1 MLSNGY
7 EGFGPGNMTYLRRA
21 INNEGERYQISLSQ
35 VIPDMQ
41 LVTLSLHENN
51 PENLAFAN
59 LILNSLVPTKA
70 TEIYHI
76 ISTQS
81 IIPLTIIESDGYQVG
96 LVAKDESS
104 SLSITFDGS
113 KDRKHIKALVIH
125 EQ

>member
-1 MLSNGY
+1 
-7 EGFGPGNMTYLRRA
+7 
-21 INNEGERYQISLSQ
+21 
-35 VIPDMQ
+35 MQ
-41 LVTLSLHENN
+41 LVTLSLHENS

-76 ISTQS
+76 ISAQS
-81 IIPLTIIESDGYQVG
+81 LIPLTIIESDGYQVG

-113 KDRKHIKALVIH
+113 KDRKHIKALMIH